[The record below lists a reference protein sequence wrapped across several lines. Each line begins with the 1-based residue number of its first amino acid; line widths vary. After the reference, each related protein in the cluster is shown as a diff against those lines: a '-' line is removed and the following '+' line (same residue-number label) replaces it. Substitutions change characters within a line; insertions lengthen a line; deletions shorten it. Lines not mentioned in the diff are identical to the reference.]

1 MHRAEENEREHSD
14 AEEDGDDDAIRNYEP
29 PTDQRVRLRK
39 RLLHYTVGHDAS
51 SA

>member
-14 AEEDGDDDAIRNYEP
+14 AEEDGDDDAIRDYEP
-29 PTDQRVRLRK
+29 PAEQRVRLRN
-39 RLLHYTVGHDAS
+39 RLLYYTVGHDDS